1 MLLQTIARN
10 IRQRR
15 QAQSI
20 PLKQL
25 CLGSCLS
32 EHEWAQ
38 AEQGSNLTLA
48 QLCGIAEVLQ
58 CAPHQL
64 FNEGHV
70 EPDYTV
76 IEHCIPHFMP
86 DCTNSRACHVF
97 DAGCRDTLRT
107 YTLRDVD
114 CAGYG
119 SVGTFRICE
128 TPCPDGMTYGIQAI
142 YRSRHGIASYVV
154 RDVCPN
160 RAEIENFVQFLSRK
174 QPSRIHFYDLIT
186 DFVEG
191 YQML

>member
-10 IRQRR
+10 IKHRR
-15 QAQSI
+15 QAQSV
-20 PLKQL
+20 PVGQL
-25 CLGSCLS
+25 CIGCSLS
-32 EHEWAQ
+32 EPEWRQ

-64 FNEGHV
+64 FDEGYS

-76 IEHCIPHFMP
+76 IEHCIPQFVP
-86 DCTNSRACHVF
+86 DCTESSACSVF
-97 DAGCRDTLRT
+97 DAACHDLLQT
-107 YTLRDVD
+107 YTLRDVE

-119 SVGTFRICE
+119 SVATYQLCE
-128 TPCPDGMTYGIQAI
+128 TPCPNGMSYGIHAI
-142 YRSRHGIASYVV
+142 YRSRCGSASYVAP
-154 RDVCPN
+154 DVCPN
-160 RAEIENFVQFLSRK
+160 RAEVEKFVQLLSRK
-174 QPSRIHFYDLIT
+174 QPSRLHFYDLIT